1 MHSRP
6 PVSRSATLIGLS
18 ALVIWAGYV
27 GFIRVAADAFGPTL
41 GAALLYTLAGAAL
54 WVTRRPRS
62 LSTMPRRYLLIG
74 GGLFVFYE
82 VAVSLAI
89 GLAHGPNQAI
99 EVSIVNH
106 LWPTLTVLLTVLIRP
121 GRRGVWALVPGLVVA
136 TAGVA
141 WVVGG
146 ERGLNPVGIIANIAT
161 NPLPYALA
169 LSGAVAWASYSVL
182 VPPLAKGHD
191 GITLFMCSV
200 AVALWVLWLAGG
212 APAPDAVTARGV
224 LSLIAGAAVIAA
236 GYACWNVGIGKG
248 NMNVLSVASYAAPV
262 LQAAAASIILGAALS
277 PTFWQGVALV
287 AVGSLLCWW
296 ALRRAGR

>member
-6 PVSRSATLIGLS
+6 AASRGATLVGLA
-18 ALVIWAGYV
+18 ALLIWAGYV
-27 GFIRVAADAFGPTL
+27 GFIRVAADTFGPTL
-41 GAALLYTLAGAAL
+41 GAALLYTLAGVAL
-54 WVTRRPRS
+54 WFTRRPRS
-62 LSTMPRRYLLIG
+62 LAAMPRRYLLIG

-99 EVSIVNH
+99 EVSVVNH
-106 LWPTLTVLLTVLIRP
+106 LWPTFTVLLSVLIRP
-121 GRRGVWALVPGLVVA
+121 GRRGLWALIPGLLVA
-136 TAGVA
+136 TVGVA

-146 ERGLNPVGIIANIAT
+146 ERGLDSEAILTHLAT
-161 NPLPYALA
+161 NPVPYALA
-169 LSGAVAWASYSVL
+169 LAGAVAWACYSVL
-182 VPPLAKGHD
+182 VPPLAQGHD
-191 GITLFMCSV
+191 GITIFMCGV
-200 AVALWVLWLAGG
+200 AVALWVRA
-212 APAPDAVTARGV
+212 A
-224 LSLIAGAAVIAA
+224 AGAAVIAA
-236 GYACWNVGIGKG
+236 GYACWNVGIGGG

-262 LQAAAASIILGAALS
+262 LQAAVASIILGAALG

>member
-6 PVSRSATLIGLS
+6 AASRGATLVGLA
-18 ALVIWAGYV
+18 ALLIWAGYV
-27 GFIRVAADAFGPTL
+27 GFIRVAADTFGPTL
-41 GAALLYTLAGAAL
+41 GAALLYTLAGVAL
-54 WVTRRPRS
+54 WFTRRPRS
-62 LSTMPRRYLLIG
+62 LAAMPRRYLLIG

-99 EVSIVNH
+99 EVSVVNH
-106 LWPTLTVLLTVLIRP
+106 LWPTFTVLLSVLIRP
-121 GRRGVWALVPGLVVA
+121 GRRGLWALIPGLLVA
-136 TAGVA
+136 TVGVA

-146 ERGLNPVGIIANIAT
+146 ERGLDSEAILTHLAT
-161 NPLPYALA
+161 NPVPYALA
-169 LSGAVAWASYSVL
+169 LAGAVAWACYSVL
-182 VPPLAKGHD
+182 VPPLAQGHD
-191 GITLFMCSV
+191 GITIFMCGV
-200 AVALWVLWLAGG
+200 AVALWVLWLAGS
-212 APAPDAVTARGV
+212 APLPAAVTAPG
-224 LSLIAGAAVIAA
+224 LLGLAAGAAVIAA
-236 GYACWNVGIGKG
+236 GYACWNVGIGGG

-262 LQAAAASIILGAALS
+262 LQAAVASIILGAALG